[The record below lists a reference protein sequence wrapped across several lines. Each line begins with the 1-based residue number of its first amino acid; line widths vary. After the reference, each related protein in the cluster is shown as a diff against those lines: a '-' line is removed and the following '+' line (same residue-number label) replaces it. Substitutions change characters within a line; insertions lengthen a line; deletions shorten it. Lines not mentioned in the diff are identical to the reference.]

1 MSGHLILIPTFN
13 EASTIQGVVA
23 RARRYGP
30 VLVVDDGSSDGS
42 GEAAARAGAD
52 VIRLDRRRGKGTALR
67 AGLTEALVRNAGC
80 VITLDGDGQHD
91 PDEIPRLLEAAAEAP
106 AALIVGGRLTGL
118 PLQGEGVVPLE
129 RLNAMRVSGFFINW
143 LTGCS
148 LMDTQS
154 GFRVYP
160 AKLIGAVKPRW
171 GGFIFETE
179 ILIRAAA
186 DGWALL
192 EIPIPFIH
200 SQARPSRFRPIRDGV
215 AVATYIVCQV
225 LRRWGRMSLAIPGVL
240 LRPFAPA
247 QRAQRHQA
255 LARFILPYRQNLA
268 VFWTAMGAFVLHRSL
283 EAWRAWWCD
292 PKTRC
297 LRLGAAAS
305 VLSPALLALTV
316 LQLPFRRLG
325 LDLITPMIR
334 RHFSQERLA
343 AFQPPRPPARHEPSG
358 FGSRQPTVAAG
369 VAPRRGGSPGEAQ
382 VDVLVVGGGPA
393 GSTAAAFLGRG
404 GLSVALVEREPFPRF
419 HIGESLLPA
428 NLPLLGRLGVLDRV
442 VDHGF
447 LVKYGA
453 SFHDQ
458 ESGDEYTF
466 YFREGKPWPH
476 YSFEVQR
483 TEFDQLLLDH
493 AARQPRVTLLQPATV
508 EHVDFDA
515 TGVVARLA
523 HTQGRQE
530 IRSRFLVD
538 ATGRSA
544 FLASRYG
551 RRRPVPG
558 LGKVAIFAHFKGARR
573 WTGREEGNI
582 RIYIFEDGWFW
593 WIPFAGEVTSVGCV
607 LHARTVQ
614 GREGSPSELF
624 HTMIQRCHRVREGLG
639 TAERITP
646 VHTAANFSY
655 IVEPT
660 VGDRFLT
667 VGDAAAFVDPIFS
680 TGVFVAMQSAEL
692 AASAILDAFR
702 LNRFEAARFAGFE
715 RTVRKGLDPYFRFI
729 RLYYDP
735 SFLEVFLHPKEVAGM
750 LDAVT
755 GVLAGGGFLSMPLRT
770 RLSLGLFF
778 TVVRLTRWR
787 RRRWGRPV
795 ESRLEW

>member
-1 MSGHLILIPTFN
+1 MSGHLILIPTFD
-13 EASTIQGVVA
+13 EASTIGEIVT
-23 RARRYGP
+23 RARGHGP

-67 AGLTEALVRNAGC
+67 AGLTEALVRNAGR

-91 PDEIPRLLEAAAEAP
+91 PDEIPRLLEAAADAP

-118 PLQGEGVVPLE
+118 PLRGEGVVPPE

-143 LTGCS
+143 LTGFS

-160 AKLIGAVKPRW
+160 AKLIGAVKPRR

-200 SQARPSRFRPIRDGV
+200 SQARPSRFRPVGDGV
-215 AVATYIVCQV
+215 AVAAYIVGQV
-225 LRRWGRMSLAIPGVL
+225 LRRWGRISRAIPGAL
-240 LRPFAPA
+240 LRPFTAA
-247 QRAQRHQA
+247 SRAQRHQA
-255 LARFILPYRQNLA
+255 LARFTLPYRQNLA
-268 VFWTAMGAFVLHRSL
+268 VFWTAVGAFVLHRTL
-283 EAWRAWWCD
+283 EAWPAWWSD

-305 VLSPALLALTV
+305 ILSPVLLALTV

-343 AFQPPRPPARHEPSG
+343 AFLPPRSRGRRETSDL
-358 FGSRQPTVAAG
+358 GSRQPVT
-369 VAPRRGGSPGEAQ
+369 APAQRDARPGETPF
-382 VDVLVVGGGPA
+382 DVLVVGGGPA
-393 GSTAAAFLGRG
+393 GSTTAAFLGRG
-404 GLSVALVEREPFPRF
+404 GLSVALVERDPFPRF

-428 NLPLLGRLGVLDRV
+428 NLPLLERLGVLDRV

-453 SFHDQ
+453 AFHDQ
-458 ESGDEYTF
+458 ESGEEHTF
-466 YFREGKPWPH
+466 YFRQGKPWPH

-483 TEFDQLLLDH
+483 TEFDQMLLDH

-508 EHVDFDA
+508 EHVEFDA
-515 TGVVARLA
+515 AGVVARLA
-523 HTQGRQE
+523 QDQGREE
-530 IRSRFLVD
+530 IRARFLVD

-558 LGKVAIFAHFKGARR
+558 LGKVAIFAHFRGARR
-573 WTGREEGNI
+573 WTGRDEGNI

-593 WIPFAGEVTSVGCV
+593 WIPFAGDVTSVGCV

-614 GREGSPSELF
+614 GREGPASELF
-624 HTMIQRCHRVREGLG
+624 HTMIQRCQRVRDGLQ

-680 TGVFVAMQSAEL
+680 AGVFVAMQSAEL
-692 AASAILDAFR
+692 AASAILEAFR

-715 RTVRKGLDPYFRFI
+715 RTVRKGLEPFFRFI

-735 SFLEVFLHPKEVAGM
+735 TFLELFLNPRKAGGM
-750 LDAVT
+750 LDAVIS
-755 GVLAGGGFLSMPLRT
+755 VLAGGTFLSMPLRT
-770 RLSLGLFF
+770 RVSLGLFF

-787 RRRWGRPV
+787 RRRQGRPV